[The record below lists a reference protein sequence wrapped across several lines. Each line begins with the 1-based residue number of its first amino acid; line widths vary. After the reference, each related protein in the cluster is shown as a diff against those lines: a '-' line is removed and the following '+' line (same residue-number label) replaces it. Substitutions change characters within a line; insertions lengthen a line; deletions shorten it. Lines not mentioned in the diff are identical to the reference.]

1 MTTTSG
7 STCAESVWKRFPVVA
22 AEHDARRW
30 IENCIVFG
38 LANNTVIAYARA
50 VEGFLVFC
58 QKRSLEVRSTTRDSI
73 AQYLGELRSQPRHE
87 GADVVRIDSGARL
100 SNATLQ
106 LRITA
111 VRLFFDFLVE
121 DGFIRTNPVSR
132 GRYFRSTRSG
142 NCSER
147 ALIPKFHKLP
157 WVPSEEQWSS
167 VLTIVAGESPRN
179 RCMFTLA
186 YDAALRREELCQ
198 LRSDDIDPA
207 HRLLRIRAETT
218 KSRRERVLPYSS
230 VSGELLRNYLK
241 HRQKLSST
249 RGRLFLSESPR
260 NYAAPISMWTWSKV
274 VRSIALRAE
283 VPAFSTH
290 TLRHLCLTDLARAGW
305 DLHEIATLAGHR
317 NLDTTRQ
324 YIHLSARDLVQR
336 FSETMDQLHEWR
348 LQTLAGSPVSE
359 KTT

>member
-1 MTTTSG
+1 MTITPG
-7 STCAESVWKRFPVVA
+7 PTCAESVWKRFPFVA
-22 AEHDARRW
+22 ADRDSRRW
-30 IENCIVFG
+30 IENCLVFG

-58 QKRSLEVRSTTRDSI
+58 DKRSLEVRSTTRDSI
-73 AQYLGELRSQPRHE
+73 AQYLGELRSQPHHE
-87 GADVVRIDSGARL
+87 RADVVRIDSGAHL

-121 DGFIRTNPVSR
+121 DGLVRSNPVGR
-132 GRYFRSTRSG
+132 GRYFRTMRSG
-142 NCSER
+142 NSSER
-147 ALIPKFHKLP
+147 PLIPRFHKLP
-157 WVPSEEQWSS
+157 WIPSEAQWFS
-167 VLTIVAGESPRN
+167 LIAIVAGESPRN

-207 HRLLRIRAETT
+207 HRMLRIRSETT

-230 VSGELLRNYLK
+230 VSGELLRSYLQ
-241 HRQKLSST
+241 HRQRVSST

-260 NYAAPISMWTWSKV
+260 NYAAPITLWTWSKV

-290 TLRHLCLTDLARAGW
+290 TLRHLCLTDLARANW

-324 YIHLSARDLVQR
+324 YIHLSARDLVHR
-336 FSETMDQLHEWR
+336 FNETMDQLHEWR
-348 LQTLAGSPVSE
+348 LQTLADSPASKE
-359 KTT
+359 TQ